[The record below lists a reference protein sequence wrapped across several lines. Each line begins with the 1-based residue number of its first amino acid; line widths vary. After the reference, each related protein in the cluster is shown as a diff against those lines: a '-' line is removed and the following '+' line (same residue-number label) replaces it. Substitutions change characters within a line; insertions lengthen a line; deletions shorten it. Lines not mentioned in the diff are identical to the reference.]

1 MAAVLLGPVGL
12 SGFENGRLV
21 ERPEAAAAWTGCQT
35 LPVINAKETVRQFL
49 LQVRSGLHPDR
60 AGRFMADR
68 VRAHQVVS
76 EAPVVLER
84 TPEQYTEH
92 VQEMLDAY
100 GAFTLTV
107 DELIAEGDRVYA
119 RWTQSGRH
127 VGTVGLHPPTG
138 AQVTAVTS
146 AVYRVEDGLIV
157 EYWIQ
162 IDRQGIAA
170 QLQQAAT
177 ER

>member
-1 MAAVLLGPVGL
+1 M
-12 SGFENGRLV
+12 S
-21 ERPEAAAAWTGCQT
+21 
-35 LPVINAKETVRQFL
+35 NAKDTVHQFL

-76 EAPVVLER
+76 EAPATVER
-84 TPEQYTEH
+84 TPQQYTEH

-100 GAFTLTV
+100 GPFTLTV
-107 DELIAEGDRVYA
+107 DELVAEGDRVYA
-119 RWTQSGRH
+119 RWTQHGRH
-127 VGTVGLHPPTG
+127 VGPVDHYRPTG
-138 AQVTAVTS
+138 APVTAMTS

-162 IDRQGIAA
+162 IDRQGITA
-170 QLQQAAT
+170 QLEQAAT

>member
-1 MAAVLLGPVGL
+1 M
-12 SGFENGRLV
+12 N
-21 ERPEAAAAWTGCQT
+21 
-35 LPVINAKETVRQFL
+35 NAKDTVHQFL

-60 AGRFMADR
+60 ASHFMADR

-76 EAPVVLER
+76 EAPVVVER
-84 TPEQYTEH
+84 TPQQYTEH
-92 VQEMLDAY
+92 VEEMLDAY

-127 VGTVGLHPPTG
+127 VGPVDHHPPTG
-138 AQVTAVTS
+138 AQVTAITS
-146 AVYRVEDGLIV
+146 AVYRVEDGVIA

-170 QLQQAAT
+170 QLQQVAA
-177 ER
+177 EH